1 MKRFRAGLVV
11 LIVSIAAA
19 AACTSRQSPAE
30 RSAQQEPPSGARDAL
45 DESALKE
52 FRQEIGDYIA
62 LHKKLESTLAPLPTE
77 TSPEKIRAHELE
89 LQKLLSAARVRAQEG
104 DLFVSEVRPT
114 IRRLVGEV
122 LSGPEGRERLKEIRE
137 EAGERKVSVEL
148 NARYQDDVPLSAVPF
163 DLLKALPQLPDELE
177 YRFLGNHLILLDV
190 HARMIADV
198 LRDVLP
204 R

>member
-1 MKRFRAGLVV
+1 MKKSRARFVV
-11 LIVSIAAA
+11 LMVSIAAA

-30 RSAQQEPPSGARDAL
+30 RSAQQEPPSGNRDAL

-52 FRQEIGDYIA
+52 FRQELADYVA

-77 TSPEKIRAHELE
+77 TSPEKIHAHERE
-89 LQKLLSAARVRAQEG
+89 LQQLLAGARARAQEG
-104 DLFVSEVRPT
+104 DLFVSEVRPL
-114 IRRLVGEV
+114 IRRIVGEV
-122 LSGPEGRERLKEIRE
+122 LNGPEGREQLREIRE

-148 NARYQDDVPLSAVPF
+148 NARYPDDVPLSAVPF
-163 DLLKALPQLPDELE
+163 DLLKALPQLPEELE